1 MTAAGTWG
9 LKFLS
14 IMPVLIGPVRGLV
27 GERWVD
33 RLGGFWL
40 YDFASVLTLAEA
52 DVGLGG
58 CRA

>member
-14 IMPVLIGPVRGLV
+14 IMPVLIGLVRGLV
-27 GERWVD
+27 G
-33 RLGGFWL
+33 GFWL
-40 YDFASVLTLAEA
+40 YNFASVLTFAEA

>member
-1 MTAAGTWG
+1 M
-9 LKFLS
+9 S